1 MSILGSVFKSFLSM
15 VVISENI
22 GTDGQCFFNIFRQNG
37 LISQKA
43 TICMLAAS
51 KPIEKPPMPEK
62 TSRTFNTLAY
72 YFMLIP

>member
-22 GTDGQCFFNIFRQNG
+22 GMDGQCFFNIFWQNG

-43 TICMLAAS
+43 RL
-51 KPIEKPPMPEK
+51 
-62 TSRTFNTLAY
+62 
-72 YFMLIP
+72 LIQEE